1 MLQLT
6 KQKIGFLLFP
16 GFPMACLTSMIEPL
30 RAANE
35 ISQTATFE
43 WTLVSE
49 GPQKILASADVSF
62 EADCV
67 LTGDLGVDC
76 LILLSAPNSAFE
88 NDHSTA
94 HLRALARHGTTLG
107 AVSGG
112 VFPLA
117 RSGVQLRRAIS
128 VHWCYKAAF
137 TAEFPETASSDQ
149 VIEVSDTI
157 LTASGAAAAF
167 DLSLQL
173 IRTRL
178 GEAIATEVACW
189 FQHPMMRSDQVRQ
202 SIPTISNVAKSEEAL
217 PANVARVI
225 DIFSSALTDP
235 PRLSDVASEI
245 GISSRQLERSFKKA
259 TGLSPSMYVRR
270 IRMKAARQLVM
281 YTNQSF
287 TQIAEAVGYSSTSIL
302 KRYYTEVFGLS
313 PREDRDRINL
323 FRVTGN
329 VPVPAT

>member
-1 MLQLT
+1 MHSST
-6 KQKIGFLLFP
+6 AHKIGFLLFP

-35 ISQTATFE
+35 ISKTATFE

-49 GPQKILASADVSF
+49 GREKVMASADVSF
-62 EADCV
+62 EAECV
-67 LTGDLGVDC
+67 LAYDLAVDC
-76 LILLSAPNSAFE
+76 LILLSAPNSTFE
-88 NDHSTA
+88 KPQTTA

-117 RSGVQLRRAIS
+117 RSGVHLRDAIS
-128 VHWCYKAAF
+128 VHWCYRAAF
-137 TAEFPETASSDQ
+137 DSEFPDTKKSDQ

-173 IRTRL
+173 IRARL
-178 GEAIATEVACW
+178 GEATATEVACW
-189 FQHPMMRSDQVRQ
+189 FQHPMMRTEDVRQ
-202 SIPTISNVAKSEEAL
+202 SIPTISSVAKSEQAL
-217 PANVARVI
+217 PAKVARVI
-225 DIFSSALTDP
+225 DIYSAALTAP
-235 PRLSDVASEI
+235 PRLCDVAEDI
-245 GISSRQLERSFKKA
+245 GMSTRQLERSFKKA
-259 TGLSPSMYVRR
+259 TGLNPSNYLRR
-270 IRMKAARQLVM
+270 MRMKAAKQLVM

-287 TQIAEAVGYSSTSIL
+287 TEIAEAVGYSSTSIL
-302 KRYYTEVFGLS
+302 KRYYTEVYGLS